1 MAASEAGA
9 IREGEAQDW
18 RRLAAWL
25 RAHLRGLEGDPEP
38 AQFHGGYA
46 NLTYLLRFGD
56 EEIVVRRPPLG
67 PVPRGAHDMGR
78 EHRVL
83 SALAPHYDRAPR
95 SLAFCDDP
103 AVIGAPFLAMERRR
117 GVVIRRRFPP
127 ELAGLP
133 EVERRAAFALI
144 DALADL
150 HALDPARIGL
160 GDLGRP
166 EGFAERQLSGWARR
180 WEAAKDR
187 DIPRFAAIH
196 ARLEATRPAPMGA
209 AVLHNDPKL
218 DNCLFPPGAPDRA
231 TTLLDWDMAT
241 TGDPRFDLGIVLGY
255 MTADR
260 GAWGGM
266 FSAEAVAGDFPENAE
281 LADRWFARLGA
292 APTPIA
298 WFEGFALWKTA
309 VVLQQIYIR
318 FLRGQTEDPRFEAL
332 GARVPELI
340 EKAAAAIRL

>member
-1 MAASEAGA
+1 MTASDVGA
-9 IREGEAQDW
+9 VRPGEAQDW
-18 RRLAAWL
+18 ERLAAWL
-25 RAHLRGLEGDPEP
+25 SAHVPGLDGAFEP
-38 AQFHGGYA
+38 AQFHGGFA

-56 EEIVVRRPPLG
+56 AEIVVRRPPLG
-67 PVPRGAHDMGR
+67 PVPKGAHDMGR

-83 SALAPHYDRAPR
+83 CALAPHYDRAPR
-95 SLAFCDDP
+95 SLAFCADP
-103 AVIGAPFLAMERRR
+103 GVIGAPFLAMERRR
-117 GVVIRRRFPP
+117 GAVIRRSFPP
-127 ELAGLP
+127 ELASEP
-133 EVERRAAFALI
+133 EVERRAALALI

-150 HALDPARIGL
+150 HALDPARLGL

-166 EGFAERQLSGWARR
+166 EGFAERQLAGWARR

-187 DIPRFAAIH
+187 DIPLFAAVH

-209 AVLHNDPKL
+209 SVLHNDPKL
-218 DNCLFPPGAPDRA
+218 DNCMFPPGAPDRA
-231 TTLLDWDMAT
+231 STVLDWDMAT
-241 TGDPRFDLGIVLGY
+241 TGDPRFDLGVVLGY

-266 FSAEAVAGDFPENAE
+266 FSAETVAGDFPDNAE

-292 APTPIA
+292 AETRVD

-318 FLRGQTEDPRFEAL
+318 FLRGQTEDPRFEDL
-332 GARVPELI
+332 GPRVPELI
-340 EKAAAAIRL
+340 EKAAAGLQL